1 MKIIFSLVIAVAIKS
16 VIEVKIKEQKDLREI
31 NKRDELKEMTN
42 RVAKEIEKNRRNKE
56 RKIDEDRSKIKEKK
70 GNCNENKEEIMICD
84 GNSCISQRIDL
95 IDKKKLQEI
104 IMVNNGKVVNNK
116 TLSNNNNSTNSTF
129 NDKSNNTHQTHKLNN
144 NNLINDNNTLLNSF
158 EPKPKMNQLLNK
170 QKNSTNGDSRSI
182 VNKTHSNPLLNQSL
196 SKHQLSIPP
205 NSSKSNTTPM
215 NLSNKVTIVNSQKA
229 NSKNNSKKISLS
241 PTYNYPTKTI
251 TNINIEIS

>member
-1 MKIIFSLVIAVAIKS
+1 MKIFFSLIIAIAIKS

-56 RKIDEDRSKIKEKK
+56 RKIDEDIIKTKEKK
-70 GNCNENKEEIMICD
+70 GNCNENKEEIMICN

-104 IMVNNGKVVNNK
+104 IMVNKGKVVNNK
-116 TLSNNNNSTNSTF
+116 TLSNNINSTNSTF
-129 NDKSNNTHQTHKLNN
+129 NDKSNTTHQTHKLNN

-158 EPKPKMNQLLNK
+158 EPKPNMNQLLNK
-170 QKNSTNGDSRSI
+170 HCNSTNGDIRSI
-182 VNKTHSNPLLNQSL
+182 LNTTHSNPLLNQSL
-196 SKHQLSIPP
+196 SKYQLSIPP
-205 NSSKSNTTPM
+205 TSNSNTTPM
-215 NLSNKVTIVNSQKA
+215 NLSNKVTIVNSQKT
-229 NSKNNSKKISLS
+229 NSNYNSKKISLS